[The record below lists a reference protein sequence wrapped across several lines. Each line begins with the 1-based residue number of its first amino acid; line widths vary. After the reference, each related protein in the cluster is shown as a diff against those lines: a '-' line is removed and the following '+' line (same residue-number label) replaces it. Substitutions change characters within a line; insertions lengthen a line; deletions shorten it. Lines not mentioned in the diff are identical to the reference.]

1 MTRVLSLAA
10 VLVAG
15 LAFPAIAT
23 DTSTNTAPQ
32 ASATESAAVGSPFT
46 MENARQHLMRQGY
59 TNISALIKDAN
70 GKWVGNGTKDGTTVP
85 VAVGV
90 KGRSIN

>member
-1 MTRVLSLAA
+1 MTRTLSLAA

-15 LAFPAIAT
+15 LALPAIADNMAT
-23 DTSTNTAPQ
+23 KAAPQ

-59 TNISALIKDAN
+59 TNISPLERDAS
-70 GKWVGNGTKDGTTVP
+70 GKWTGTATKDGNKIF
-85 VAVGV
+85 VAVDV
-90 KGRSIN
+90 KRAGAN